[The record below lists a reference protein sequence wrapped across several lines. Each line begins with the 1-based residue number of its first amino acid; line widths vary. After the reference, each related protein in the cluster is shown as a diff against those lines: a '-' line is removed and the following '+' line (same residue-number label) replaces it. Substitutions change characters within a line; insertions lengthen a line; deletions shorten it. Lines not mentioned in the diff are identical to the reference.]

1 MTMSRTPV
9 SRRTVLKGAA
19 ITGAVSAL
27 PVSWTSAR
35 LAAAAVDPVGV
46 TKFVDSLPLPGVLSP
61 TAPGR
66 YALTMRETAQ
76 QLHRQLPPTRL
87 WGYNGGYPGPTIET
101 RRGSR
106 ISLRVTNSLGSHL
119 LGIDPE
125 VHGVVPA
132 DAGRPR
138 AAVHLHGGNVP
149 PGSDGGP
156 EDTFLPGASRTYDY
170 PNSQQA
176 ATLWYH
182 DHALGITR
190 LNVMA
195 GLAGFYLLRDDV
207 ETALGLP
214 VGLPYEVPIVLQDRS
229 LDADGQLI
237 YPHHWMP
244 EFFGDLAVVNG
255 RAWPRLA
262 VGRRLYRF
270 RLLNG
275 SNARFYNLR
284 LSTGQ
289 PMWQIG
295 TDGGLMAAPVRL
307 PSLLLAPGERADVLV
322 DFSRN
327 ARHTSVVLTNDAP
340 SPFPNGE
347 PPAAGM
353 SVLMRFDVASTAAAP
368 AYVPQPLA
376 PFTRLT
382 RGQAGSRRRT
392 LTMVEQMNADGSVH
406 SGLLNNLPFHTDRIE
421 RPRVDT
427 LELWELVNLTAD
439 THPIHLHLVQFQLL
453 DRQAI
458 DVDRYTARYNLRYPP
473 PPLVAQDVAGA
484 PRPPGAN
491 ELGWKDTIRANP
503 GEVTR
508 ILVPFGARAA
518 AGLAV
523 SGSYTGRYVWHCHI
537 LEHEDNEMML
547 PYEVVR

>member
-1 MTMSRTPV
+1 MTMSRKPV
-9 SRRTVLKGAA
+9 SRRTVLKAA
-19 ITGAVSAL
+19 VVTGTVSSL
-27 PVSWTSAR
+27 PVSWTSAT
-35 LAAAAVDPVGV
+35 AAVDPARVS
-46 TKFVDSLPLPGVLSP
+46 KFLDPLPLPGVLSP

-66 YALTMRETAQ
+66 FELTMRETAQ
-76 QLHRQLPPTRL
+76 QLHRHLPPTRL
-87 WGYNGGYPGPTIET
+87 WGYDGLYPGPTIEA
-101 RRGSR
+101 RRGAA
-106 ISLRVTNSLGSHL
+106 IQVRVTNALGSHV
-119 LGIDPE
+119 LGIDPD
-125 VHGVVPA
+125 VHGTLPS
-132 DAGRPR
+132 DQLRPR
-138 AAVHLHGGNVP
+138 TAVHLHGGNVP

-156 EDTFLPGASRTYDY
+156 EDTFLPGAARTYDY

-190 LNVMA
+190 LNVAA
-195 GLAGFYLLRDDV
+195 GLAGFYLLRDSV
-207 ETALGLP
+207 ESALGLP

-229 LDADGQLI
+229 L
-237 YPHHWMP
+237 YPNGDLWYPYHWMP

-255 RAWPRLA
+255 RAWPRLG

-284 LSTGQ
+284 LTTGQ

-295 TDGGLMAAPVRL
+295 TDGGLMAAPVPL
-307 PSLLLAPGERADVLV
+307 TSLLLAPGERADVLV
-322 DFSRN
+322 DFSGN
-327 ARHTSVVLTNDAP
+327 ARNTSVVLTNDAP
-340 SPFPNGE
+340 SPFPNGA
-347 PPAAGM
+347 PPTAGM
-353 SVLMRFDVASTAAAP
+353 SVLMRFDVLSTAAAP
-368 AYVPQPLA
+368 AYVPKPLA

-382 RGQAGSRRRT
+382 GSHAAARRRT
-392 LTMVEQMNADGSVH
+392 LTMIEKTNADGSVH
-406 SGLLNNLPFHTDRIE
+406 SGLLNNLTFHTDRIE

-453 DRQAI
+453 DRQPI
-458 DVDRYTARYNLRYPP
+458 DVARYSARYHLRYPP
-473 PPLVAQDVAGA
+473 PPLVAQELVGP
-484 PRPPGAN
+484 PRPPAAN
-491 ELGWKDTIRANP
+491 EMGWKDTIRANP